1 MNQYDIYEHPHG
13 SIAAVKQ
20 GWSWPAFFFA
30 PIWAL
35 AKRMWI
41 LGGSLLT
48 VGLVAAIMSPYLLFL
63 FPLSMLYTD
72 LFNEDISMVIGLGGA
87 IIIHSFSGVLGI
99 TSLLLGSFINP
110 LAICVAIVT
119 SVIFGVKAK
128 DGWRNSLLLR
138 GYDRKDRQT
147 AAHPEGAVALYLRHK
162 SNAPKTRPGSKG
174 GNTHVRRTRN
184 L

>member
-20 GWSWPAFFFA
+20 GWSWPAFLFA

-35 AKRMWI
+35 SKRMWI

-48 VGLVAAIMSPYLLFL
+48 VGLVATIMSPPLLFL
-63 FPLSMLYTD
+63 FPLSVLYTD
-72 LFNEDISMVIGLGGA
+72 LFSEDISMVIGLGGA

-99 TSLLLGSFINP
+99 MSLLLGSFINP

-128 DGWRNSLLLR
+128 LLR

-147 AAHPEGAVALYLRHK
+147 AEHPEGAVALYLRHK
-162 SNAPKTRPGSKG
+162 SNAP
-174 GNTHVRRTRN
+174 VQM
-184 L
+184 